1 VLGGLEYLYDL
12 TGRTAEEVHV
22 LQHRLRLSIG
32 VGGLT
37 ELDVSMI
44 VDIDAQGRSLPVQG
58 EPPALGL
65 GSTRRWR
72 TKLVEK
78 VSLTRTEQDRTQR
91 LPWDN
96 DQTDHAHSM
105 PGPACRCGRWRVT
118 TRYRDDVV
126 GERWRL
132 DDTSEWL
139 SPRAIVDAI
148 DARMKAGELT
158 TYLESDK
165 GRIIGWSK
173 QR

>member
-1 VLGGLEYLYDL
+1 
-12 TGRTAEEVHV
+12 
-22 LQHRLRLSIG
+22 
-32 VGGLT
+32 
-37 ELDVSMI
+37 M
-44 VDIDAQGRSLPVQG
+44 
-58 EPPALGL
+58 
-65 GSTRRWR
+65 
-72 TKLVEK
+72 
-78 VSLTRTEQDRTQR
+78 
-91 LPWDN
+91 
-96 DQTDHAHSM
+96 
-105 PGPACRCGRWRVT
+105 T